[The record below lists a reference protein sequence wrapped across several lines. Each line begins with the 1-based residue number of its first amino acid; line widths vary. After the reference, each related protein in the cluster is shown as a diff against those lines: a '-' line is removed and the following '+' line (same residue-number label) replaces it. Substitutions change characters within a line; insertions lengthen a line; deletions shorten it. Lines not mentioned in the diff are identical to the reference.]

1 MSILG
6 KLLMYGPAKPA
17 GGRPETQPAR
27 TTIHLTTP
35 QLFCPKISHP
45 PAHSVLSQT
54 VIKSKLN
61 RRGFFGAV
69 GGAVV
74 GAMLALKVRPIVA
87 AVEGAC
93 DAMAG
98 LVVPNPAYVAAP
110 YEAAF
115 LVADGALAPWGGRPP
130 RFDAEMRQ
138 VAPQLVHVGDGT
150 VREHWPVVA
159 PQDVAPL
166 AVLHRDYNLTVRR
179 RAVGGQFV

>member
-1 MSILG
+1 M
-6 KLLMYGPAKPA
+6 
-17 GGRPETQPAR
+17 
-27 TTIHLTTP
+27 P
-35 QLFCPKISHP
+35 QTNNKSGIS
-45 PAHSVLSQT
+45 
-54 VIKSKLN
+54 

-87 AVEGAC
+87 AVEEVAG

-138 VAPQLVHVGDGT
+138 VAPQLVHAGDGT

-179 RAVGGQFV
+179 RAMGGQFTS

>member
-1 MSILG
+1 MISN
-6 KLLMYGPAKPA
+6 KL
-17 GGRPETQPAR
+17 
-27 TTIHLTTP
+27 
-35 QLFCPKISHP
+35 S
-45 PAHSVLSQT
+45 
-54 VIKSKLN
+54 
-61 RRGFFGAV
+61 RRGFFGAL

-74 GAMLALKVRPIVA
+74 GAMLAMRVRPVVA
-87 AVEGAC
+87 AVEGAV
-93 DAMAG
+93 G
-98 LVVPNPAYVAAP
+98 LVVPNPAYAAAP

-115 LVADGALAPWGGRPP
+115 LVANGALAPWGGTKVP

-179 RAVGGQFV
+179 RAMCGQFTS

>member
-1 MSILG
+1 MLKP
-6 KLLMYGPAKPA
+6 KL
-17 GGRPETQPAR
+17 
-27 TTIHLTTP
+27 
-35 QLFCPKISHP
+35 S
-45 PAHSVLSQT
+45 
-54 VIKSKLN
+54 
-61 RRGFFGAV
+61 RRGFLGAV

-74 GAMLALKVRPIVA
+74 GAMLALKVRPVVA
-87 AVEGAC
+87 AVEGGAG

-115 LVADGALAPWGGRPP
+115 LVADGALAPWGSRPP

-166 AVLHRDYNLTVRR
+166 TVLHRDYGLTARVRR
-179 RAVGGQFV
+179 PA

>member
-1 MSILG
+1 MG
-6 KLLMYGPAKPA
+6 RRGGPK
-17 GGRPETQPAR
+17 RSLPELQC
-27 TTIHLTTP
+27 ISQHY
-35 QLFCPKISHP
+35 QLFAPKFHHTS
-45 PAHSVLSQT
+45 AHSVLSQT
-54 VIKSKLN
+54 VIKSKLS
-61 RRGFFGAV
+61 RRGFLGAV

-74 GAMLALKVRPIVA
+74 GAMLALKVRPVVA

-93 DAMAG
+93 DALAG

-115 LVADGALAPWGGRPP
+115 LVADGTLASWGARPP

-166 AVLHRDYNLTVRR
+166 SVLHRNYNLTVQRT
-179 RAVGGQFV
+179 VGGQFV